1 MYRVINIRGYHDA
14 SILEHANVILGLLK
28 IYLNKGSDNE
38 GEEEDVED
46 EGPEK

>member
-1 MYRVINIRGYHDA
+1 MTLMSGYNDT
-14 SILEHANVILGLLK
+14 SMLEHASMILGLLK
-28 IYLNKGSDNE
+28 IYLNKDSDNE